1 MRERERRRSLCYFES
16 LKIDLENNCNVT
28 LGPLYAYLFIPLN
41 TLKGMGFIWTII
53 SAHLC

>member
-28 LGPLYAYLFIPLN
+28 LGPLYAYLFIPLI
-41 TLKGMGFIWTII
+41 L
-53 SAHLC
+53 